1 MSAACQDKP
10 PAATAATNQ
19 GHVAAPLYGDTTG
32 YLWSVWSSTLGVA
45 DEAATAVCEED
56 VQKLFNALDLY
67 PSKSQVSM
75 RHFCTQKACVHLRG
89 TAFDRK

>member
-1 MSAACQDKP
+1 MSAASQDEP
-10 PAATAATNQ
+10 PAATAAVSQ
-19 GHVAAPLYGDTTG
+19 AHVAAPLYGDTTG

-56 VQKLFNALDLY
+56 VQKLFNALDLF

-75 RHFCTQKACVHLRG
+75 GHFCTQKAFVLRVG
-89 TAFDRK
+89 HVSVV